1 MWDPLHFFYKVN
13 IFVILVFKNMS
24 RVITFYVIYILIDKI
39 EKSRIKNKIHSL
51 KYFTKMFIIPA
62 NS

>member
-1 MWDPLHFFYKVN
+1 
-13 IFVILVFKNMS
+13 MS
-24 RVITFYVIYILIDKI
+24 KVITFYVIYILIDKI